1 MPYVG
6 TSLADGQLPN
16 VVGTLFTATV
26 STIIRSFDVYNDG
39 GSQQEVIVYILRDG
53 STTRKVGRAELKANE
68 FAEVLSDGKVW
79 VLSVD
84 DSIQAESS
92 NANQVDYTITGAEL
106 A

>member
-6 TSLADGQLPN
+6 ASLADGQLPET
-16 VVGTLFTATV
+16 VGTLFTATV

-39 GSQQEVIVYILRDG
+39 GSQQDVVVYILRDG
-53 STTRKVGRAELKANE
+53 SARRKVGRAELRRDE

-79 VLSVD
+79 VLSVN
-84 DSIQAESS
+84 DSIQAET
-92 NANQVDYTITGAEL
+92 NTPNQVDFTITGAEL

>member
-6 TSLADGQLPN
+6 ASLADGQLPDT
-16 VVGTLFTATV
+16 VGTLFTATV

-39 GSQQEVIVYILRDG
+39 AGQENVVVYILRDG
-53 STTRKVGRAELKANE
+53 STTRKVGRAELKQNE

-79 VLSVD
+79 VLSPND
-84 DSIQAESS
+84 AIQAETDT
-92 NANQVDYTITGAEL
+92 ANKVDFTITGGEL

>member
-6 TSLADGQLPN
+6 ASLADGQLPDT
-16 VVGTLFTATV
+16 VSTLFTATV

-39 GSQQEVIVYILRDG
+39 ASRQDVVVFILRDG
-53 STTRKVGRAELKANE
+53 STTRKVGRAELRQDE

-79 VLSVD
+79 VLSPN
-84 DSIQAESS
+84 DSIQAETDT
-92 NANQVDYTITGAEL
+92 AGQVDFTITGAEL

>member
-6 TSLADGQLPN
+6 ASLADGQLPDT
-16 VVGTLFTATV
+16 VGTLFTANV

-39 GSQQEVIVYILRDG
+39 ISQQDVIVYILRDG
-53 STTRKVGRAELKANE
+53 STTRKAGRAELKQNE

-79 VLSVD
+79 VLSAND
-84 DSIQAESS
+84 EIQAETS
-92 NANQVDYTITGAEL
+92 NAGQVDYTITGAEL